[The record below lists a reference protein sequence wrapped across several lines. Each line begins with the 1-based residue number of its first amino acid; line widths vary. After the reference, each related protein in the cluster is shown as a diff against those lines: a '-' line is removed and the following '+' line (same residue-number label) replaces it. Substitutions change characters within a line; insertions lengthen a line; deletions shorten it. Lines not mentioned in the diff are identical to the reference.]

1 MSVTIKQI
9 AERTG
14 LSVPTVGNVLGS
26 AAHRYSASTRSKVMQ
41 AVQELGYRP
50 NASARAMRRG
60 RFGCAALVLS
70 RSHQQTHSHIPA
82 GLLDGLDD
90 ELSLHDMHL
99 TVSRLSDEELSS
111 EEFIPKVLRQ
121 HTADGI
127 IVNYT
132 HEIPDE
138 MLKLIHAHHAPAV
151 WLNAK
156 LNSDCVYP
164 DDRAAATAV
173 TDELLKLGHRRIA
186 LVHLIARLGAPGTFA
201 DVWDRAHCSSG
212 DRAAGDVD
220 AMSRAGLPARVLSH
234 ERFIENADQIESCV
248 ALLSGPDRPTA
259 VLAYSENEAHPLMCA
274 ARVLGLSLPRDLSV
288 VMFAPNSLTVAG
300 YEMSVAAVP
309 TEEMGRR
316 AVRMLIEKLEAPEQ
330 DCTPQRVPYG
340 LVHGQTTGPASA

>member
-1 MSVTIKQI
+1 
-9 AERTG
+9 
-14 LSVPTVGNVLGS
+14 
-26 AAHRYSASTRSKVMQ
+26 MQ

-70 RSHQQTHSHIPA
+70 RSHQQTHSHIPS

-111 EEFIPKVLRQ
+111 DEFIPKVLRQ

-132 HEIPDE
+132 HDIPDE

-156 LNSDCVYP
+156 LRSDCVYP
-164 DDRAAATAV
+164 DDRGAAGTV

-186 LVHLIARLGAPGTFA
+186 LVHLIARVGDTRPFEDAFA
-201 DVWDRAHCSSG
+201 RAHYSG
-212 DRAAGDVD
+212 VDRAAGY
-220 AMSRAGLPARVLSH
+220 AESMARHGLPARVLSH
-234 ERFIENADQIESCV
+234 ERYIENADQIESCV

-259 VLAYSENEAHPLMCA
+259 VLAYSENEVHPLMCA
-274 ARVLGLSLPRDLSV
+274 ARLLGLSLPRDLSV
-288 VMFAPNSLTVAG
+288 VMFAPTPFAVAG

-309 TEEMGRR
+309 TQEIGRR
-316 AVRMLIEKLEAPEQ
+316 AVRMLIEKLEAPER
-330 DCTPQRVPYG
+330 DCTPQVVPYD
-340 LVHGQTTGPASA
+340 LVRAQTSGPVMG